1 LAAEVGEAE
10 LASKS
15 KRRMRSTS
23 PRRAAGTFARALFF
37 RRVLLRLGRAKV
49 DWAVGVG
56 RDGFEARGK
65 MGCTTAET
73 KACSASAPGEGV
85 FFIFIFFKIIFYRN
99 IFSIS

>member
-1 LAAEVGEAE
+1 
-10 LASKS
+10 
-15 KRRMRSTS
+15 M
-23 PRRAAGTFARALFF
+23 
-37 RRVLLRLGRAKV
+37 GRAKV

-85 FFIFIFFKIIFYRN
+85 FFIFIFFKIVFYKN
-99 IFSIS
+99 IFSVL